1 MTSYAYIYSVVD
13 IIQPTKNSQNV
24 TFDESTNSVQLMCSL
39 NIDIPSSVTVTWLH
53 NNNITMTT
61 SPNEITQTG
70 NTTTLVIG
78 NPQPSD
84 AGVYQCV
91 FNDTVDHW
99 TLRRNIILQDLCKY
113 DQEFIAS
120 MLTLDM
126 MNFNLEFYHSA
137 WADQRKNRTIW

>member
-1 MTSYAYIYSVVD
+1 
-13 IIQPTKNSQNV
+13 
-24 TFDESTNSVQLMCSL
+24 MCSL
-39 NIDIPSSVTVTWLH
+39 NIDIPSSVTVIWTY
-53 NNNITMTT
+53 NNNLAITTP
-61 SPNEITQTG
+61 PNGVITAG

-91 FNDTVDHW
+91 FNDTVNQW

-120 MLTLDM
+120 
-126 MNFNLEFYHSA
+126 
-137 WADQRKNRTIW
+137 I